1 MKKIVTCVLTTLF
14 VICITVFCPNIAKA
28 NDTYTDNETGIS
40 FELPSGWSAIGL
52 ADEDREIAKERFS
65 TGEDLTLFVYGSS
78 SLYEQLPDDI
88 KDSYD
93 KSEIISFRYS
103 DSYVE
108 EMLEENDLFSS
119 YRKENI
125 GGVTWY
131 VFENDV
137 MDYYIQ
143 FINGNVIFFNVIT
156 KMNSN
161 RYEEVKEIIQEVSK
175 MELEKENTS
184 LKELGKT
191 SNYSSVNSTTSTPD
205 YDALNNENSILTVW
219 IVIFIIALV
228 IYGIYRSKRKNKEK
242 EISCKECG
250 MINEPGSKYCSNCGK
265 EL

>member
-1 MKKIVTCVLTTLF
+1 MKKLVIYVLTTLF
-14 VICITVFCPNIAKA
+14 VICITVFCPNITKA
-28 NDTYTDNETGIS
+28 NDIYTDNETGIS

-65 TGEDLTLFVYGSS
+65 TGEDFTLFVYGSS
-78 SLYEQLPDDI
+78 SLYEQLPNDL

-103 DSYVE
+103 DSDVK
-108 EMLEENDLFSS
+108 EMLEENGSFSS

-131 VFENDV
+131 VFENDI
-137 MDYYIQ
+137 MDYYMQ
-143 FINGNVIFFNVIT
+143 FINGNLIFFNVIT
-156 KMNSN
+156 KMSSN

-175 MELEKENTS
+175 TELEKEKASLNKLRNT
-184 LKELGKT
+184 
-191 SNYSSVNSTTSTPD
+191 NNSSSTNLINSSPD
-205 YDALNNENSILTVW
+205 YNTLDNENSLLTVW
-219 IVIFIIALV
+219 IVIFIIALI
-228 IYGIYRSKRKNKEK
+228 IYGTYRSKRKNKEK